1 MPGRVSLISE
11 ISSVSTNI
19 GIRSVY
25 LFSLQLPVGA
35 SGGRGSGGEHCH
47 LGTIIIRW
55 IIFQDTL
62 HMIVVFLLCYSVCP
76 LQYMLVTSAW
86 LLFFFLFQE

>member
-1 MPGRVSLISE
+1 
-11 ISSVSTNI
+11 VSTNI

-47 LGTIIIRW
+47 LGTIFVW
-55 IIFQDTL
+55 IDYLPGYIYTCG
-62 HMIVVFLLCYSVCP
+62 VSLL
-76 LQYMLVTSAW
+76 L
-86 LLFFFLFQE
+86 